1 MKLTKY
7 QHACFTLERDG
18 QVLVVDPGTLS
29 NDFSVPDSAVVAIV
43 ITHEHP
49 DHFSLDAISAIV
61 AAHPDATL
69 YAPGDLVEQLPD
81 TVKTQGVA
89 AGDSVSV
96 GPFTLEFSGG
106 EHALIH
112 PDTPMCAN
120 VGVLIN
126 DSVYYPGDSFAQPP
140 KQVETLLL
148 PIAAPWM
155 KTAEGMDFLVGL
167 SPKLAIPT
175 HDAVLSDAG
184 KLFVDNWMSKAADS
198 VACEY
203 RRIDGESIV
212 LE

>member
-1 MKLTKY
+1 M
-7 QHACFTLERDG
+7 LEQDDS
-18 QVLVVDPGTLS
+18 VVIVDPGTLS
-29 NDFSVPDSAVVAIV
+29 TDFSVPDDNVVAII

-49 DHFSLDAISAIV
+49 DHFSLDTISAIV
-61 AAHPDATL
+61 AAHPEATI
-69 YAPGDLVEQLPD
+69 YAPSELVEQLPD
-81 TVKTQGVA
+81 TVKTQAVA
-89 AGDSVSV
+89 AGDSVSAS
-96 GPFTLEFSGG
+96 PFTLEFTGG

-112 PDTPMCAN
+112 PNTPMCAN

-126 DSVYYPGDSFAQPP
+126 DTVYYPGDSFARPQ

-155 KTAEGMDFLVGL
+155 KTAEGMDFLTEL
-167 SPKLAIPT
+167 SPQLAIPT

-184 KLFVDNWMSKAADS
+184 KLFVDNWMSKAAEQ
-198 VACEY
+198 AECEY